1 MFFVF
6 GVLCAFVVGVGVE
19 YGDCCEPEYAYPV
32 LCCHVFIVPYF
43 VWVFNAKYPLG
54 GGHGF
59 SPKNQPI
66 CCFMFKKLL
75 LHTFLL
81 MCASGKIVVSFVL
94 RLVLSV
100 SACVVVRTLS
110 FRVCSGRWAQLV
122 QLF

>member
-1 MFFVF
+1 
-6 GVLCAFVVGVGVE
+6 
-19 YGDCCEPEYAYPV
+19 
-32 LCCHVFIVPYF
+32 VFIVPYCCG
-43 VWVFNAKYPLG
+43 VFNIKYPLG

-59 SPKNQPI
+59 RPKNQPI
-66 CCFMFKKLL
+66 CCFVFVKLL

-81 MCASGKIVVSFVL
+81 MCASGKIVVSSVL

-110 FRVCSGRWAQLV
+110 FRVCFCRWAQLV